1 MGAAGLVRDIV
12 EAGLA
17 SRRLENTLRAATG
30 SVQSA
35 GEAYAFMR
43 QEANRL
49 EPDLQTAATQF
60 GKLSAATQGTIVQ
73 GQATRDLFK
82 AMAEALVGFGLSQEK
97 VAGVTKALTDIVS
110 KNTVAMEELRGQFGD
125 RLPGALRRVAQEMG
139 ITTATLVQVVSEGQV
154 VAEDFV
160 PAVTRRFQTMGK
172 EAPTAVAQ
180 AQAALAPLGNAWF
193 ELKDSIA
200 RSGVL
205 DAIAAIAEGLASVI
219 NRFQIFEERVAKAP
233 SMRQRQMLRELE
245 RVGQEAAQI
254 QAQLSGEIPLPLPSQ
269 RPALERQLVAMQEQ
283 ARKLAEELGRVNGE
297 IGRLR
302 EAEKI
307 TPDQGID
314 PKKLAEGAAIAAER
328 ARAEQGA
335 LQVSLQRQQELVR
348 ASFICRA

>member
-1 MGAAGLVRDIV
+1 
-12 EAGLA
+12 
-17 SRRLENTLRAATG
+17 
-30 SVQSA
+30 
-35 GEAYAFMR
+35 
-43 QEANRL
+43 
-49 EPDLQTAATQF
+49 
-60 GKLSAATQGTIVQ
+60 
-73 GQATRDLFK
+73 
-82 AMAEALVGFGLSQEK
+82 MAEALVGFGLSQEK

-245 RVGQEAAQI
+245 RVDQEAAQI